1 MHSVVFP
8 AVLSLLFLCFREG
21 DNVRQRSP
29 SLGNVLDGSATKSG
43 RLLFESVREHY
54 SPLKA
59 RVKLIKHF
67 IENFRQHIFF
77 LILFYGIVFGLFA
90 ERFYCEY
97 AYQLSCCINVKYNFE
112 EANQAYI
119 SSFCINIIV

>member
-1 MHSVVFP
+1 M
-8 AVLSLLFLCFREG
+8 ALSLLFSVDLREG

-97 AYQLSCCINVKYNFE
+97 AYQLSCISVKYNFE
-112 EANQAYI
+112 EASQAYI